1 MNSNRRDNEN
11 ELIRVVDC
19 RIGFIIPYIEEA
31 HKLLKMLEAK
41 YTGIGSYE
49 TNGFVFT
56 KTGEYTPEFIGA
68 PVLRTGFN
76 GKGINGKGYTCF
88 SALEK
93 FRREFPHI
101 LIKLLRAA

>member
-1 MNSNRRDNEN
+1 MNSDREKDDNEP
-11 ELIRVVDC
+11 IRIISC
-19 RIGFIIPYIEEA
+19 RIGFIIPYLDEA
-31 HKLLKMLEAK
+31 HKLLKRLEAK

-49 TNGFVFT
+49 IDGFVFT

-68 PVLRTGFN
+68 PVLKTRFN

-93 FRREFPHI
+93 FRREFPK
-101 LIKLLRAA
+101 LRIKLLRTA